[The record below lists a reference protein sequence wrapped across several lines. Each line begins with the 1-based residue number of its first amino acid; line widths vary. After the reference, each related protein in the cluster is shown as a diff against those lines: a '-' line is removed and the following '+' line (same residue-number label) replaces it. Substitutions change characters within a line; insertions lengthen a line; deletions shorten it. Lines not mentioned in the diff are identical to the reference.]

1 MTVID
6 IILAIFAI
14 LILIGAA
21 LFAFILAVV
30 GVTMKRRREGK
41 ALPWMC
47 LIRDGECIYP
57 EGDCIDCPVWA
68 KWIERELD
76 DGKQEQRGIS
86 GSDSE

>member
-21 LFAFILAVV
+21 LGFAFILAVV

-47 LIRDGECIYP
+47 LIRDGECI
-57 EGDCIDCPVWA
+57 
-68 KWIERELD
+68 
-76 DGKQEQRGIS
+76 
-86 GSDSE
+86 

>member
-6 IILAIFAI
+6 IIFAAFAF
-14 LILIGAA
+14 LILGGAA
-21 LFAFILAVV
+21 ISAIFILAVI
-30 GVTMKRRREGK
+30 GATLKRRKEGK
-41 ALPWMC
+41 RLPWMC

-76 DGKQEQRGIS
+76 DGKQE
-86 GSDSE
+86 